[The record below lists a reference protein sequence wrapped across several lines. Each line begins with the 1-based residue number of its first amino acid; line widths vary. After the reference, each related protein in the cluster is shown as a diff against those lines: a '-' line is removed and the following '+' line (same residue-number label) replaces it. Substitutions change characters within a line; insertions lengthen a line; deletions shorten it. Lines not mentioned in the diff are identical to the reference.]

1 MNGIK
6 VNFKTKEIIINQT
19 FANKSSN
26 TQSTE
31 FAELSRIHTLYPNF
45 NTIVE
50 KKKVSKTLRITKKK
64 IEFVVEQNGTETQKA
79 QFAKF
84 ETAKKEVNKPFQEH
98 NREYRRQKL
107 FEEYRDFYSSVEEI
121 PVELERSSLQR
132 VIQMECIRCCQQ
144 F

>member
-84 ETAKKEVNKPFQEH
+84 DTAKKGEFFKL
-98 NREYRRQKL
+98 REWYIKE
-107 FEEYRDFYSSVEEI
+107 FIEAEKAV
-121 PVELERSSLQR
+121 
-132 VIQMECIRCCQQ
+132 
-144 F
+144 